1 MARKTTQQ
9 LAYTALRIEGGLI
22 PAEELTR
29 LTTLAAPEA
38 TEQTEGHYDIPK
50 GLKLRDEIARY
61 FKIAQNLWQDFAQ
74 QRQRQDANP
83 HSVTVQTLLLPLL
96 RQVLGYTDLTAQ
108 SSMPASGN
116 SHHTYNIGHAALGG
130 RLPVAL
136 AGFDQPLDLAA
147 ERFGD
152 TNPETGRT
160 RRRSPYMLAQ
170 EALNASDQ
178 SLWAITSNGLKL
190 RILRDNPS
198 LTRPAYVEVD
208 LEAIFTEE
216 LYADFTAFWLLAHA
230 SRFGKTQPDGTH
242 TEPTDC
248 PWERWRSAGQKSGE
262 TVRMNLRF
270 QVEHALRSLGTGFL
284 SHPANGRLREQ
295 LQNQEQSSATKQ
307 AFFEELLSLVYRFI
321 FLATVE
327 DRSDPSTGRS
337 LIFTPDATPEEQE
350 RYWQGYSLTW
360 LRERAVR
367 RSSHDTHSDLWQALS
382 ITFNGLATGQAAL
395 GLPALGGLFAPE
407 QCPLLN
413 QCQIDNRHLLAAVFQ
428 LGYFR
433 QSTGL
438 TRVNYR
444 DMGAEELGSVYESLL
459 ELVPDY
465 QHLSQPHAARL
476 AFVGDE
482 DDASNKGNARKLT
495 GSYYTP
501 DSLVQE
507 LIQSALE
514 PVIAQTVQAN
524 PSNPVNALLEL
535 TVCDPACGSGHFLLA
550 AARRL
555 ADEVA
560 KLRAAAVG
568 GAPTPA
574 DYRHA
579 LRDVVGH
586 CIYGVDKN
594 PMAIA
599 LAKTALWLEAYT
611 PDRPLTFIDHH
622 LQVGDALL
630 GVLDPKILE
639 RGIPDEAYAVLSGDD
654 KATAAALKKQN
665 KAELKSWKQVVAN
678 DLFAATTLVQ
688 NASAVERLA
697 DDTLD
702 GIAAK
707 RSAWAQASHQ
717 AGQSTLAKL
726 ADTYVAAFLAPKVP
740 QGEKHIPLSGYL
752 WSLLHPNPHQPPQP
766 ELAQAAHDLCR
777 AHSVFHWWLA
787 FPQVAAKGGFAVML
801 GNPPWE
807 RIKLQE
813 EEFFATR
820 SPLVAAAKNKAERA
834 KRIELLRQGLLL
846 HTLYPDVEAAEGL
859 SPPNRAEMRLYE
871 DFIAARRGAEA
882 ASLYAHDSGRYPLT
896 GVGDVNTY
904 ALFAES
910 LFQLTAPQG
919 RAGFIVPTGI
929 ATDDSTKAYFG
940 KLVRDGR
947 LSKLVSC
954 YEIRKWFPDTD
965 DRKPFCLFTIG
976 STQQSQFIYDVAS
989 IADLSYQAKWYSL
1002 TPEEFQL
1009 LNPNTLT
1016 LPIFRSQRDAELTKK
1031 LYRAA
1036 PVLIREA
1043 EWVGEGK
1050 DARCT
1055 APEINPWGITFQRM
1069 LDMSNDSHLFADSPA
1084 QAHTS
1089 APAPR
1094 RLPLYEAKM
1103 VHQFDHRWA
1112 TYVDNQEKPNGL
1124 DTDDVSPAQ
1133 KADPTFTVRPRYW
1146 VDEREVLARIARVP
1160 SRVANAWLAWQQA
1173 ADAAQHNG
1181 SSSAAATALQ
1191 ERHTALTLALAS
1203 WVAGALFRTEA
1214 ERLHATHPAPNTGS
1228 LFAEYEPNRPLAP
1241 GQQAQEAIN
1250 KGVETHAAR
1259 WSNTTVLRA
1268 TEATERL
1275 LASHHPLLA
1284 EVLKADGTSG
1294 KKALPLFQKW
1304 ALQDDPHQGLGLS
1317 CDELAQ
1323 LQALQTPGSTR
1334 LALEWLDAWMDRRS
1348 PRWLMGWRDICR
1360 STDERTVIA
1369 SVVPRV
1375 GVGHKMPVIRFP
1387 IAVNAAMSA
1396 ALYGNL
1402 CALTLDYA
1410 ARQKVGGTSLTYH
1423 YLKQFPVLPPDR
1435 YSPADL
1441 AYIVPRVLELTHTAH
1456 DMQAWADDLLA
1467 ALPIADT
1474 RPPEQRGT
1482 PLPPFP
1488 WNPERRAQLR
1498 AELDAYYAR
1507 LYGLTRDELRFI
1519 LDPADVMGADYPS
1532 ETFRVLKNS
1541 ELREFGEY
1549 RTQRLV
1555 LAAWDKASKSLEES
1569 TSDEEDV
1576 PPPIYSEQGVIK
1588 TADEAE
1594 FAGLLLTLVRASS
1607 HGLNVDQLQD
1617 AVVNIALAGRYL
1629 DADDAQRVKGLS
1641 ASLPLLGQTSTLN
1654 LVQPFVQ
1661 RLESARL
1668 LQRKR
1673 DGASVVFFA
1682 GDGEVP
1688 ADVRVRPSH
1697 AELATLMLKLAAN
1710 RAGTAAQKDEGG
1722 GDNVQVRFG
1731 G

>member
-1 MARKTTQQ
+1 MARKNTQQ
-9 LAYTALRIEGGLI
+9 LAYTAIRIEGGLI
-22 PAEELTR
+22 PAEELSR

-38 TEQTEGHYDIPK
+38 TEQTEAHYAIPR
-50 GLKLRDEIARY
+50 GLKLRDEVARS
-61 FKIAQNLWQDFAQ
+61 FKIAQNLWQDFVQ
-74 QRQRQDANP
+74 QRQRQDVPA
-83 HSVTVQTLLLPLL
+83 HQLTVNTLLLPLL
-96 RQVLGYTDLTAQ
+96 RQVLGHTDLAAVG
-108 SSMPASGN
+108 SVLASG
-116 SHHTYNIGHAALGG
+116 SSQQSYNIGHAALGG
-130 RLPVAL
+130 RLPVVL
-136 AGFDQPLDLAA
+136 AGYDQPLDLAA

-152 TNPETGRT
+152 TNPDTGRT

-178 SLWAITSNGLKL
+178 SLWAIVSNGLKL

-284 SHPANGRLREQ
+284 SHQANNHLREQ
-295 LQNQEQSSATKQ
+295 LQNSEQSSATKQ

-327 DRSDPSTGRS
+327 DRTDPSTGRS
-337 LIFTPDATPEEQE
+337 LIFTPEATPEQQE

-382 ITFNGLATGQAAL
+382 ITFSGLATGQAAL
-395 GLPALGGLFAPE
+395 GLPALGGLFAQE
-407 QCPLLN
+407 QCPLMN

-476 AFVGDE
+476 AFVGDD

-514 PVIAQTVQAN
+514 PVIAHTVQTHPAN
-524 PSNPVNALLEL
+524 PVQALLEL

-568 GAPTPA
+568 GAPMPA

-579 LRDVVGH
+579 LRDVVSH

-622 LQVGDALL
+622 LRCGDALL
-630 GVLDPKILE
+630 GVLCESILQD
-639 RGIPDEAYAVLSGDD
+639 GIPDKAFNTLSGDD
-654 KATAAALKKQN
+654 KEVVKRIKKANREALKAITKAKEKSNQMLSLELGDGVDAAAFEALP
-665 KAELKSWKQVVAN
+665 
-678 DLFAATTLVQ
+678 
-688 NASAVERLA
+688 
-697 DDTLD
+697 DDTLEAID
-702 GIAAK
+702 AK
-707 RSAWAQASHQ
+707 RAAHAVLETNISASKAR
-717 AGQSTLAKL
+717 LA
-726 ADTYVAAFLAPKVP
+726 ADIFVAAFVLPKTPEFESRVP
-740 QGEKHIPLSGYL
+740 TSQDL
-752 WSLLHPNPHQPPQP
+752 WLVLNGDTPRPGIA
-766 ELAQAAHDLCR
+766 ELARYAAHTTQ
-777 AHSVFHWWLA
+777 AFHWWQA
-787 FPQVAAKGGFAVML
+787 FPQVAARGGFAVML

-820 SPLVAAAKNKAERA
+820 SPLVAAAKSKAERT

-859 SPPNRAEMRLYE
+859 SPPNHAEMRLYE

-940 KLVRDGR
+940 HISQTGR
-947 LSKLVSC
+947 LASLLDFENSEAV
-954 YEIRKWFPDTD
+954 FPAVHRSYKFSLMTLGAAEAAEFVCFATQVEQLSDPRRRFTLSPD
-965 DRKPFCLFTIG
+965 DFR
-976 STQQSQFIYDVAS
+976 
-989 IADLSYQAKWYSL
+989 
-1002 TPEEFQL
+1002 L

-1016 LPIFRSQRDAELTKK
+1016 CPVFRTTRDAELTKK
-1031 LYRAA
+1031 LYRNNV
-1036 PVLIREA
+1036 VLKNKNNDA
-1043 EWVGEGK
+1043 ESRGGWDVVL
-1050 DARCT
+1050 R
-1055 APEINPWGITFQRM
+1055 RM
-1069 LDMSNDSHLFADSPA
+1069 FDKSTDSDLFSVAEKVRSNSDYL
-1084 QAHTS
+1084 Q
-1089 APAPR
+1089 
-1094 RLPLYEAKM
+1094 LYEGDLG
-1103 VHQFDHRWA
+1103 HQFNHRYA
-1112 TYVDNQEKPNGL
+1112 EFRDGRVQECTGVQL
-1124 DTDDVSPAQ
+1124 DDPAFVPRTEWSISHSDFENKCASMRLDDLSPCKTA
-1133 KADPTFTVRPRYW
+1133 FLGFR
-1146 VDEREVLARIARVP
+1146 
-1160 SRVANAWLAWQQA
+1160 RVA
-1173 ADAAQHNG
+1173 
-1181 SSSAAATALQ
+1181 
-1191 ERHTALTLALAS
+1191 
-1203 WVAGALFRTEA
+1203 
-1214 ERLHATHPAPNTGS
+1214 
-1228 LFAEYEPNRPLAP
+1228 
-1241 GQQAQEAIN
+1241 
-1250 KGVETHAAR
+1250 
-1259 WSNTTVLRA
+1259 
-1268 TEATERL
+1268 
-1275 LASHHPLLA
+1275 
-1284 EVLKADGTSG
+1284 
-1294 KKALPLFQKW
+1294 
-1304 ALQDDPHQGLGLS
+1304 
-1317 CDELAQ
+1317 
-1323 LQALQTPGSTR
+1323 
-1334 LALEWLDAWMDRRS
+1334 
-1348 PRWLMGWRDICR
+1348 R

-1369 SVVPRV
+1369 CIIPWAP
-1375 GVGHKMPVIRFP
+1375 MT
-1387 IAVNAAMSA
+1387 
-1396 ALYGNL
+1396 YGWI
-1402 CALTLDYA
+1402 LTLNVDAKKMAILCGAYNSLVFDYLL
-1410 ARQKVGGTSLTYH
+1410 RTSLSQPSIPQGTFE
-1423 YLKQFPVLPPDR
+1423 QVALPPWSR
-1435 YSPADL
+1435 YTPADL

-1467 ALPIADT
+1467 ALPSADP

-1482 PLPPFP
+1482 PLSPFP
-1488 WNPERRAQLR
+1488 WKPERRAQLR

-1507 LYGLTRDELRFI
+1507 LYGLTRNELRYI

-1532 ETFRVLKNS
+1532 ETFRVLKNN

-1555 LAAWDKASKSLEES
+1555 LAAWD
-1569 TSDEEDV
+1569 
-1576 PPPIYSEQGVIK
+1576 G
-1588 TADEAE
+1588 
-1594 FAGLLLTLVRASS
+1594 
-1607 HGLNVDQLQD
+1607 
-1617 AVVNIALAGRYL
+1617 LAG
-1629 DADDAQRVKGLS
+1629 
-1641 ASLPLLGQTSTLN
+1641 
-1654 LVQPFVQ
+1654 
-1661 RLESARL
+1661 
-1668 LQRKR
+1668 
-1673 DGASVVFFA
+1673 
-1682 GDGEVP
+1682 
-1688 ADVRVRPSH
+1688 
-1697 AELATLMLKLAAN
+1697 AAP
-1710 RAGTAAQKDEGG
+1710 
-1722 GDNVQVRFG
+1722 
-1731 G
+1731 